1 MDRGSLYEHDIPS
14 LSASLE
20 AFNPERSMDLSYG
33 RRSINPLAWPASQ
46 EEAESDT
53 ESEKGRSLLDDN
65 AARARPSKS
74 PFQHRTDRDVTPSH
88 IPLPESPYKQT
99 PRASPEP
106 ITSIPPWRDTLFM
119 RFAYR
124 GEAKFRTAPIED
136 TISGFASGLHIFTRS
151 RANVIFTVGLVI
163 LSWLLLQPWT
173 ASLIPDV
180 ANVANMAKQFEP
192 LLYASENVIPRS
204 RELADGSIAVQDLGE
219 SVRATNMS
227 ASSVII
233 DQLDDLGDSL
243 KILSEKITSFFTN
256 VDGDMDSILITMEWA
271 QRELQGIQGP
281 KIGMIDTVIGNI
293 HGGLGKIGLLERK
306 DGSPTAVGRV
316 VNDVLG
322 HTTQQRS
329 KATIQRTFDYLLSTL
344 EENIANELA
353 RADTLFQLFES
364 VDRQFHNLHRS
375 VAREEDSLANRKD
388 EFLASMWRMTI
399 NNKMKIKKYEKNL
412 KLLKDVRA
420 STLTN
425 KSELKGHIQIIMSV
439 KDQLDKARK
448 NLISPLIRRAQS
460 NSFGL
465 EQQLNDLTGTY
476 GFLKGV
482 RDVQKRKVLL
492 QLWGEP
498 KERVTITAG
507 EKEGEIKEN
516 EWVSVSSLK
525 DPSDQ
530 HEAVRTRTVPQ
541 RGDCLAFNKIQYV
554 SRQCYRET
562 HGLKFRYSTILF
574 EDSRD
579 VSAGQW
585 CRTFVNKVVKED
597 FAKCLNLSIRSSGLS
612 LRPPGYG
619 SSSITLAQYFTQHPR
634 AKLRLHHP
642 YWTQRSPG
650 FLLLGLA
657 YAAAIRNHKLLE
669 QLVYEHGPTLD
680 LDLTT
685 IRSMLPNPQGR
696 VATQLSACFVGRES
710 GQTDA
715 VRVVE
720 GKPVPQGREHLGMA

>member
-20 AFNPERSMDLSYG
+20 AFNPERSMYSSYG
-33 RRSINPLAWPASQ
+33 RRSINQ
-46 EEAESDT
+46 EAESDT
-53 ESEKGRSLLDDN
+53 ESEKGWAPPGWQESQSRHRRSLPDDN
-65 AARARPSKS
+65 AAPASPSKS
-74 PFQHRTDRDVTPSH
+74 PFQYRTDRDITPSH

-106 ITSIPPWRDTLFM
+106 IPEEQRFTEDSIASRMKSPPQEPQASAGAQPGNEMVHDETGPVEGFM

-136 TISGFASGLHIFTRS
+136 TISRFASGLHIFTRS

-271 QRELQGIQGP
+271 KRELQGIQGP
-281 KIGMIDTVIGNI
+281 KIGMIDTVMGNI

-329 KATIQRTFDYLLSTL
+329 KATLQRTFDYLLSTL

-375 VAREEDSLANRKD
+375 VAKEEDSLANRKD
-388 EFLASMWRMTI
+388 EFLA
-399 NNKMKIKKYEKNL
+399 
-412 KLLKDVRA
+412 
-420 STLTN
+420 
-425 KSELKGHIQIIMSV
+425 ELKGHIQIIMSV

-482 RDVQKRKVLL
+482 RDGQKKKVLL

-498 KERVTITAG
+498 KKRVAITAG
-507 EKEGEIKEN
+507 EKGGEIE
-516 EWVSVSSLK
+516 ESYW
-525 DPSDQ
+525 
-530 HEAVRTRTVPQ
+530 
-541 RGDCLAFNKIQYV
+541 
-554 SRQCYRET
+554 
-562 HGLKFRYSTILF
+562 
-574 EDSRD
+574 
-579 VSAGQW
+579 
-585 CRTFVNKVVKED
+585 NKV
-597 FAKCLNLSIRSSGLS
+597 
-612 LRPPGYG
+612 P
-619 SSSITLAQYFTQHPR
+619 
-634 AKLRLHHP
+634 
-642 YWTQRSPG
+642 
-650 FLLLGLA
+650 
-657 YAAAIRNHKLLE
+657 
-669 QLVYEHGPTLD
+669 LV
-680 LDLTT
+680 
-685 IRSMLPNPQGR
+685 
-696 VATQLSACFVGRES
+696 V
-710 GQTDA
+710 
-715 VRVVE
+715 
-720 GKPVPQGREHLGMA
+720 